1 MSTKRKLLVALAL
14 FLLILG
20 GFAYWLWRGTPAE
33 HTIEELSGKD
43 PVIAEPRPE
52 TIPSVAIAKPIGWA
66 AGEAPIAAP
75 GLEVKRFA
83 EGLDHP
89 RVIYTLPNG
98 DVIVAEADSPSSN
111 AGGGLVGWIAQR
123 LMQRAG
129 SHGESADRLVLLRD
143 DDGDGT
149 AEQRFTLVEGKYLAS
164 PSGLAWDDDRLYV
177 ANHDAVIVFDY
188 KLGETAIAGERA
200 R

>member
-66 AGEAPIAAP
+66 AGEAPVAAP

-89 RVIYTLPNG
+89 RVIHTLPNG
-98 DVIVAEADSPSSN
+98 DVIVAEAPALHEKSN
-111 AGGGLVGWIAQR
+111 ARSSPPATPPPVLTITA
-123 LMQRAG
+123 
-129 SHGESADRLVLLRD
+129 SH
-143 DDGDGT
+143 
-149 AEQRFTLVEGKYLAS
+149 
-164 PSGLAWDDDRLYV
+164 SGPRGNLTR
-177 ANHDAVIVFDY
+177 
-188 KLGETAIAGERA
+188 
-200 R
+200 